1 MNFFKN
7 ISLAKIFLL
16 LGKEEY
22 ADIECG
28 DDYMVCNHSQKNDRP
43 HLFGVGAPLEISENY
58 NQNITITYNHT
69 YDDAQSVSHNVG
81 IWVWGAYQVGQYL
94 FYFTDEKIVNEYKI
108 RNKIIYLILSYD
120 HF

>member
-1 MNFFKN
+1 
-7 ISLAKIFLL
+7 
-16 LGKEEY
+16 
-22 ADIECG
+22 
-28 DDYMVCNHSQKNDRP
+28 MVCNHSQKNDRP